1 MSSSITAAAFSERAV
16 GMEASC
22 VHSSVGAGWAL
33 EVQDEVSS
41 RRKVMDL
48 KNNILIDFMDLKR
61 IIASPFHEN
70 KKTHLRIFSSS
81 TWTRTRNLAVN
92 SRSLCRLSYRGR

>member
-1 MSSSITAAAFSERAV
+1 
-16 GMEASC
+16 MEASC

-61 IIASPFHEN
+61 IIASPLNGN
-70 KKTHLRIFSSS
+70 KKADLK
-81 TWTRTRNLAVN
+81 
-92 SRSLCRLSYRGR
+92 